1 MKRWLLLW
9 LMMLCTLPSVAQ
21 VGYYYGKA
29 LAVNPFPSAQGA
41 YQTTG
46 TFGPISYGQVRVCTA
61 PASGIPCTP
70 LATNI
75 TDTFGNTLSVAG
87 GNFGQV
93 FTSVQGD
100 YNFGCSVAG
109 NYYVQIEAQANNTPT
124 LAFYISCG
132 AGSSSGASGISV
144 FFGNTGTAG
153 VLSTFLDPTT
163 LVDTSGDF
171 LAFSTNEIAF
181 GDTVGDGCSA
191 TLGTLNCKDG
201 SGDFMSL
208 SDGVAKFQTA
218 SGASFEL
225 TSSEYILNDGTANT
239 LVSTGGKVTATN
251 LLAPTFRLSF
261 DASLYTTGSAGTC
274 TLGTNDNVCI
284 QNAIAAIVGVPGTSG
299 GYGIIDATEL
309 GSGGTETWTTNP
321 FDLIISNPSTY
332 GNFTS
337 PQKCGTLILNSG
349 HNIPEAAPMWVPR
362 CWDVVWTTMYSQ
374 GGRGITTSSAWT
386 TTITGTGENPAG
398 TLISSGQYQFVFTA
412 SAAFSTLPIRGQMFA
427 VCGSTGANGP
437 GCGGNG
443 QTTCGTLCGNSAWGI
458 ILAATST
465 TVTVGANNTS
475 HALANNTAP
484 VNFVIWG
491 DLVSLGSVSQT
502 GSDAGG
508 SSSTITGG
516 AYSCNNNSNG
526 VVGYALSNFS
536 VQEKSY
542 WRHVIVQN
550 CGGSSGTQGGS
561 YMTVQGSGSV
571 NSGPYD
577 EMVMNMSSSC
587 QHTTLPVIVRVPAGF
602 AMKAFQNFTINA
614 DVNNCADVA
623 IDWEVGGTLRD
634 FHIEMQN
641 SDSNVNTAVSI
652 GNNTGGV
659 PIVSGA
665 SSAAVICPVMCVEPS
680 NSAQAARVE
689 NASITGTWTNE
700 VYIGSQTGVGQ
711 SVSVLNIE
719 GSGAFTNVIN
729 DTGYGVAGGSGCII
743 SGATGSGSV
752 DNWIQLYSRNG
763 ANGKVLSTANS
774 NASTCPTTVQRNYNT
789 ASATG
794 SASLGLTTIWTTPSA
809 GGTQYFR
816 INFYAFQVGVGAGG
830 ACSTATTLTTSIT
843 FTDPNASAT
852 ATVPIAN
859 LTTTT
864 AAGTANEPMAP
875 VSSASNSYTFEA
887 KANTTIRYSTTVTAG
902 NCTTQPTYFIIP
914 FLEQL

>member
-1 MKRWLLLW
+1 MKRWLLLG

-163 LVDTSGDF
+163 LVDASGDF

-201 SGDFMSL
+201 LGDFMSL

-225 TSSEYILNDGTANT
+225 TSSQYILNDGTANT

-261 DASLYTTGSAGTC
+261 DASLYTTGSVGTC
-274 TLGTNDNVCI
+274 ILGTNDNVCI

-309 GSGGTETWTTNP
+309 GVNSNQVWTNNP
-321 FDLIISNPSTY
+321 FSTIISNGTT
-332 GNFTS
+332 NFTTV
-337 PQKCGTLILNSG
+337 QKCGTLILNSG
-349 HNIPEAAPMWVPR
+349 GAISENLPFWIPR
-362 CWDVVWTTMYSQ
+362 CWDIVWTTMYNQ
-374 GGRGITTSSAWT
+374 GGRGIAPSASWPA
-386 TTITGTGENPAG
+386 TITGTATNPLG
-398 TLISSGQYQFVFTA
+398 TQISAGQYQFTVTA
-412 SAAFSTLPIRGQMFA
+412 SANFLTTPGVGQIYA
-427 VCGSTGANGP
+427 VCGTTGANGP

-443 QTTCGTLCGNSAWGI
+443 TTTCGTLCGASAWGI
-458 ILAATST
+458 ILAVPTANTII
-465 TVTVGANNTS
+465 VGANNS
-475 HALANNTAP
+475 AHANANASN
-484 VNFVIWG
+484 VNFVIFG
-491 DLVSLGSVSQT
+491 DLVSLGTVSQT

-508 SSSTITGG
+508 VSPTLTGG
-516 AYSCNNNSNG
+516 TYSCANNSN
-526 VVGYALSNFS
+526 VAYALSNYS
-536 VQEKSY
+536 VQEKAY
-542 WRHVIVQN
+542 WQHVIVIN
-550 CGGSSGTQGGS
+550 CGNSS
-561 YMTVQGSGSV
+561 MTVQSSGAI
-571 NSGPYD
+571 NSGPYRW
-577 EMVMNMSSSC
+577 MVMDENALSC
-587 QHTTLPVIVRVPAGF
+587 VHATVPMILRMPAGSLKRF
-602 AMKAFQNFTINA
+602 TDFTIA
-614 DVNNCADVA
+614 EDVNNCADTA
-623 IDWEVGGTLRD
+623 IDLEGEIPVTD

-641 SDSNVNTAVSI
+641 TDSNNNTAVSI
-652 GNNTGGV
+652 GENASNT
-659 PIVSGA
+659 PIVE
-665 SSAAVICPVMCVEPS
+665 CPVMCVEPA
-680 NSAQAARVE
+680 NTAQGAMVD
-689 NASITGTWTNE
+689 NASLTGTFFNE
-700 VYIGSQTGVGQ
+700 ILIGTAIGTGS
-711 SVSVLNIE
+711 SVTISHIYS
-719 GSGAFTNVIN
+719 SGAFTNAIN
-729 DTGYGVAGGSGCII
+729 DGALNCIVSGQTGG
-743 SGATGSGSV
+743 GSV
-752 DNWIQLYSRNG
+752 DNQIQLYARNG

-774 NASTCPTTVQRNYNT
+774 NSSTCPTTVERNYNT
-789 ASATG
+789 ASAT
-794 SASLGLTTIWTTPSA
+794 SAAAVGLTTIWTVPTA
-809 GGTQYFR
+809 GGTGYYR
-816 INFYAFQVGVGAGG
+816 INFEAVQGIIGATCTTNTTIVAEVKITDPVGGV
-830 ACSTATTLTTSIT
+830 ATTLPITT
-843 FTDPNASAT
+843 FTIVNNGT
-852 ATVPIAN
+852 AGAPIAPTGSASFTFQAKAGSAISY
-859 LTTTT
+859 LTTFTGGSC
-864 AAGTANEPMAP
+864 GT
-875 VSSASNSYTFEA
+875 V
-887 KANTTIRYSTTVTAG
+887 
-902 NCTTQPTYFIIP
+902 PTYFIVP